1 LIYTA
6 MNTKIQTW
14 THSCSSASGTFV
26 VLGLDEICP
35 RCLINC
41 ELHALRHDG
50 FLVTPPSRS
59 KTLVEKGKVKL
70 AALFSPKQKVKKS
83 IDQDEQTQH
92 LHRIG

>member
-1 LIYTA
+1 

-14 THSCSSASGTFV
+14 THSCSSGTFV
-26 VLGLDEICP
+26 VLGLNEICP
-35 RCLINC
+35 RCLINH

-59 KTLVEKGKVKL
+59 QSLVEKSKVKL
-70 AALFSPKQKVKKS
+70 AALFAPKQKVKKS
-83 IDQDEQTQH
+83 IDEDEQTQH